1 MLAGMTASAG
11 NAERNVFLE
20 DANLQAL
27 LRRRAP
33 WLTEEDAARLSELG
47 AWTAGTFEGLCC
59 KVRLVGDVSA

>member
-11 NAERNVFLE
+11 NAERNVFLA

-47 AWTAGTFEGLCC
+47 ACHKFA
-59 KVRLVGDVSA
+59 DH